1 MPKIKLEL
9 GDIFELTTSKGFAY
23 LQCVEIP
30 LDIRNDVE
38 LIKVFY
44 TLHPKRILD
53 LTEIAIGN
61 YFFNRFPLK
70 AAKNRK
76 IVSPIGNIAL
86 PENFTIP
93 LCYRTENVAGDVW
106 QIVDAKT
113 LRRENINELTEDQK
127 KLSPWGGMN
136 DTLIIELLEKGWNLE
151 NWKLGNMFNE

>member
-9 GDIFELTTSKGFAY
+9 GDIFELITSKGFAY
-23 LQCVEIP
+23 SQCVEIP
-30 LDIRNDVE
+30 LGIRNDVE
-38 LIKVFY
+38 LIKVLY

-53 LTEIAIGN
+53 LTEIASGN

-70 AAKNRK
+70 VAKNRK

-86 PENFTIP
+86 SENF
-93 LCYRTENVAGDVW
+93 AGDGW

-151 NWKLGNMFNE
+151 NLKLGNMFNE